1 MDRWLN
7 NAPALVLVK
16 DLSIWFLVNNHCEPI
31 LWTEDNSE
39 LAWYLACL
47 DRSSNEQ
54 PKLGVVKKFQRREV
68 ASQGTQRTRLRRN
81 KRVAQ

>member
-7 NAPALVLVK
+7 TAPALILVK
-16 DLSIWFLVNNHCEPI
+16 DLSIWFLVNNQCEPI
-31 LWTEDNSE
+31 LWTEDTSE

-68 ASQGTQRTRLRRN
+68 ASQGTQRSTPQRN
-81 KRVAQ
+81 SRVA

>member
-7 NAPALVLVK
+7 NTPALILVK
-16 DLSIWFLVNNHCEPI
+16 DLSIWFLVNNQCEPI

-39 LAWYLACL
+39 LAWYLAWL

-54 PKLGVVKKFQRREV
+54 NKLGVVKKFQRREV
-68 ASQGTQRTRLRRN
+68 ASQGTQRSTPQRN
-81 KRVAQ
+81 SRVA